1 MEQSDLIQQYIS
13 KSANAG
19 VTIEIELL
27 TESAKKM
34 KIIENKI
41 YINPTLISHD
51 DFELYLTY
59 LVRKLVLPKIKFET
73 ERLLIRR

>member
-51 DFELYLTY
+51 DLNCIYLTLY
-59 LVRKLVLPKIKFET
+59 VNLFYQK
-73 ERLLIRR
+73 